1 MRKLILI
8 IVSLILSELLFSQ
21 KVSVQVIRE
30 NISAARTWQILDENY
45 NIAFQGMEIF
55 REDTI
60 TFSLESNKRY
70 FFYCTIS
77 SSPEDSVHLYTVILD
92 KEPLLLISSG
102 NGSGDH
108 FFPFFTGVRSDEVK
122 ITGGTDALISE
133 FPWQIYLTADIY
145 SCGGSIISNQ
155 WIVTAAH
162 CVLSDAGTVIPSSKI
177 AVKAGANNP
186 FGSSEGTVYQAAQ
199 VIVHENYNHSTN
211 ANDIALIRLT
221 SSIDIPQA
229 KPIRFVTQ
237 EDVSFGATDP
247 GVLTWVTGWG
257 LTTVNPKVFPTKLQK
272 VQLPI
277 ISIAQASTV
286 WQSIP
291 STDLMAG
298 YKNGNK
304 DACSG
309 DSGGPLVVPVVDEYR
324 LAGIVSWG
332 SPQCNTYGAY
342 TEISQF
348 ESWIRQHTGIQA
360 LRKPP
365 VPAGDT
371 LICQG
376 QATERFSVGS
386 TAGISGFEW
395 RLLPSSAGSV
405 SGTATSATVVWN
417 TSFTGLTTLAYRFTI
432 NGENS
437 DWSRLRIRVE
447 KNTRLLR
454 QSADTTLCEG
464 QPITLFTSAA
474 GYKLNYKWFF
484 NDNPIITGPDS
495 SLFYNSA
502 APGNSGLYRVEIS
515 GLCGTVRTGSINL
528 TVLPLTRISSVTP
541 DLSIPFGSN
550 YTLEVQAGGH
560 NLTYQWQKDST
571 LVSNSNQPS
580 LAVENA
586 TAADIGNYRVTVS
599 GTCGTKKSDF
609 VYLFVEGKS
618 STGGPEVFLWPSVV
632 TSTFN
637 IAISGDASY
646 SLNIYNTRGQLVAK
660 YTGLQFQNMINISN
674 LAGGTY
680 IVVVYNS
687 QFTKKL
693 KLIKV

>member
-1 MRKLILI
+1 
-8 IVSLILSELLFSQ
+8 
-21 KVSVQVIRE
+21 
-30 NISAARTWQILDENY
+30 
-45 NIAFQGMEIF
+45 
-55 REDTI
+55 
-60 TFSLESNKRY
+60 
-70 FFYCTIS
+70 
-77 SSPEDSVHLYTVILD
+77 
-92 KEPLLLISSG
+92 
-102 NGSGDH
+102 
-108 FFPFFTGVRSDEVK
+108 
-122 ITGGTDALISE
+122 
-133 FPWQIYLTADIY
+133 
-145 SCGGSIISNQ
+145 
-155 WIVTAAH
+155 
-162 CVLSDAGTVIPSSKI
+162 
-177 AVKAGANNP
+177 
-186 FGSSEGTVYQAAQ
+186 
-199 VIVHENYNHSTN
+199 
-211 ANDIALIRLT
+211 
-221 SSIDIPQA
+221 
-229 KPIRFVTQ
+229 
-237 EDVSFGATDP
+237 
-247 GVLTWVTGWG
+247 VTGWG

-660 YTGLQFQNMINISN
+660 YTGLQFQNIINISN